1 MHNSPHGP
9 RPTCTEP
16 QKRTHPNDT
25 KHREDGT
32 TLKVFGSAFFKKR
45 RRKRCERKATQNK
58 KAPRKRGN
66 TDVGL
71 FAVEVDFA
79 LFYLAV
85 GLCEECDDGGD
96 EVYHVFD
103 GSGFA
108 LVALDAVEHCGV
120 ECSEAE
126 FDVADTIS
134 CDNDA
139 QSWEFLFEWGPEG
152 AVGCPDGEFE
162 QLEV

>member
-1 MHNSPHGP
+1 M
-9 RPTCTEP
+9 
-16 QKRTHPNDT
+16 
-25 KHREDGT
+25 
-32 TLKVFGSAFFKKR
+32 
-45 RRKRCERKATQNK
+45 RKKATQNK
-58 KAPRKRGN
+58 KAPRKWGN
-66 TDVGL
+66 ADVGL

-79 LFYLAV
+79 LFYLSV

-134 CDNDA
+134 CDDDA
-139 QSWEFLFEWGPEG
+139 QAREFLFEWGPEG